1 MANQD
6 IIGTT
11 NCACCGALV
20 NLKRNKNGKAYYFC
34 HGELETRMCKNPQG
48 GMNADLSRRI
58 ISIAAKHGEKPHFT
72 KIGMTADNEPIVEI
86 EQEEKEAE
94 ENGKNNNPDDKATD
108 EKNDID
114 RGRGADGRNDTE
126 LGKSSS
132 KSEWPYV

>member
-11 NCACCGALV
+11 NCSCCGARV

-34 HGELETRMCKNPQG
+34 HGELELRMCKNPQG

-58 ISIAAKHGEKPHFT
+58 ISISAKNGGKPHFT
-72 KIGMTADNEPIVEI
+72 KIKMTAENEPIVEI
-86 EQEEKEAE
+86 EEKIEEQKEEIKNE
-94 ENGKNNNPDDKATD
+94 ENSKPEPQPAT
-108 EKNDID
+108 
-114 RGRGADGRNDTE
+114 RNAV
-126 LGKSSS
+126 GNSQS